1 MLLSNKFN
9 VKKNLLIFLVLI
21 ILVAIIVNPALY
33 IQSCFNGI
41 IVWASV
47 VLPALLPFMFFTKT
61 LTELGVAEILS
72 NKFKLFSKIYNVP
85 SIALYVFI
93 LSILSGYP
101 VGSKIVS
108 DLYERGSITKE
119 QAYRITTFTSNSG
132 PMFILGSVG
141 IGMLANKKLG
151 IIILFSHIIGAL
163 LNGILY
169 RNHKENLQKS
179 NLKINFTQ
187 NKQSLSDLMW
197 NTVQSVLIIG
207 GYIAIFFVIIEI
219 INNLKIFTPLSLF
232 ISNIFNCNV
241 EIINAIINGIFE
253 ITRGCKELSILS
265 LNEFTVGV
273 LSCFIITFGGLATTM
288 QGLTFLSKFEM
299 KTSFFI
305 KQKITH
311 AIFSTL
317 VCALLLIIF

>member
-1 MLLSNKFN
+1 MLLSNKFKIKN
-9 VKKNLLIFLVLI
+9 NLLILLTSI
-21 ILVAIIVNPALY
+21 ILLSIIINPATY
-33 IQSCFNGI
+33 IKSCINGI
-41 IVWASV
+41 LVWASV
-47 VLPALLPFMFFTKT
+47 VLPALLPFIFFTKIM
-61 LTELGVAEILS
+61 TELGVAEILS

-101 VGSKIVS
+101 VGSKILA
-108 DLYERGSITKE
+108 DLYEKGEITKE
-119 QAYRITTFTSNSG
+119 EAYKITTFTSNSG

-151 IIILFSHIIGAL
+151 LIILFSHITGAL
-163 LNGILY
+163 LNGLIY
-169 RNHKENLQKS
+169 RNHKESSYKKYI
-179 NLKINFTQ
+179 KIDSGY

-219 INNLKIFTPLSLF
+219 INNLKILTPASSI
-232 ISNIFNCNV
+232 ISYIFNCDIQ
-241 EIINAIINGIFE
+241 IINSIFNGIFE

-288 QGLTFLSKFEM
+288 QGLTFLKKFEM

-311 AIFSTL
+311 AILST
-317 VCALLLIIF
+317 VICALLLLLF

>member
-85 SIALYVFI
+85 AIALYVFV

-108 DLYERGSITKE
+108 DLYERGLITKE

-141 IGMLANKKLG
+141 IGMLTNKKLG

-169 RNHKENLQKS
+169 RNHKENLQINNS
-179 NLKINFTQ
+179 KINFTQ

-207 GYIAIFFVIIEI
+207 GYIAIFFVLIEI

-253 ITRGCKELSILS
+253 ITRGCKDLSVLQ
-265 LNEFTVGV
+265 LNEFFVGV
-273 LSCFIITFGGLATTM
+273 LTCFIISFGGIATTM